1 MTSKRIKI
9 VTNYVVGPL
18 LFVWLSIAIYKQIMQ
33 QQHVQASWKAIVASF
48 TGPQA
53 WKFGAVIG
61 LMLANWGIEARK
73 WQLLLHNV
81 QQISIGEAFKAIF
94 SGQALALNTPN
105 RVGEYAGRI
114 LYLQD
119 GNRLRGV
126 MLLMVANISQ
136 LIVTFIMGSV
146 GLLLMQNNIAHHLQQ
161 LQQLPVYS
169 YKILTMSVCVFTVV
183 LLLFY
188 YNLSW
193 LTLLAEKISWIRKY
207 HFFIEELAMLQSRHL
222 LRILRLSFVRYLVF
236 TLQYLLLLQVF
247 GVQIVWWQAAA
258 LVGIQFLVLAIVPS
272 IALGELGVRGQI
284 SLTLFGMLSNNLV
297 GIIAT
302 SAGIWLINLI
312 VPAIVGSI
320 CIVTIRIFKQKSL
333 A

>member
-1 MTSKRIKI
+1 M
-9 VTNYVVGPL
+9 GPL

-33 QQHVQASWKAIVASF
+33 QPHVQTSWQAIVASF

-73 WQLLLHNV
+73 WQLLVHHV
-81 QQISIGEAFKAIF
+81 QQLSIGEAFKAIF

-114 LYLQD
+114 IYLKD

-126 MLLMVANISQ
+126 MLLIVANISQ

-146 GLLLMQNNIAHHLQQ
+146 GLLLMQNNIANHLQQ

-169 YKILTMSVCVFTVV
+169 YKILTISVCLFSLI

-193 LTLLAEKISWIRKY
+193 LTLFAEKIPLIKKY
-207 HFFIEELAMLQSRHL
+207 HFFIEEISLLTHQHL
-222 LRILRLSFVRYLVF
+222 SRILRLSVMRYFVF

-247 GVQIVWWQAAA
+247 GVQALWWQAAA
-258 LVGIQFLVLAIVPS
+258 LVGVQFLVLAIVPS

-284 SLTLFGMLSNNLV
+284 SITLFGILSNNLV

-320 CIVTIRIFKQKSL
+320 CILTVRIFKQKSFV
-333 A
+333 